1 MKITDL
7 DLNDQEIEALR
18 DMIKQRV
25 EDNQRRDYWESLAVL
40 MSQEEE
46 LKNTYNL
53 IDRYKCYK
61 S

>member
-7 DLNDQEIEALR
+7 DLNDQEVQALH
-18 DMIKQRV
+18 DLIKQRV
-25 EDNQRRDYWESLAVL
+25 EDNQRKDYWESLAVL

-46 LKNTYNL
+46 LRDTYNL
-53 IDRYKCYK
+53 IHRYKCYK

>member
-1 MKITDL
+1 MKLTDL
-7 DLNDQEIEALR
+7 ELNDQEIEALR
-18 DMIKQRV
+18 DLIRQKV
-25 EDNQRRDYWESLAVL
+25 EDTQRKDYWESLAVL